1 MNSAPE
7 LPRHLL
13 ENLTTAVL
21 LLEQDLQLVYM
32 NPAAEMLLAASL
44 HRFRNLPIALLFQE
58 PASGLDTLTQAAS
71 SGHPYT
77 KREAQLQLHNGE
89 SITVDYTISPIA
101 EFNNTQLIM
110 EVFPRD
116 RQLRISREE
125 ELVNKQE
132 TVRALV
138 RGMAHE
144 IKNPLGGIRGA
155 AQLLERAL
163 PHQDLKDY
171 TQVIIDEADRLRN
184 LVDRM
189 LGPRHL
195 PTLEPV
201 NIHEVLERVYTLAQ
215 AEFGDQI
222 KLIRDYD
229 PSLPEFMGDKEQ
241 LIQAVLNVVRNSMQA
256 LIESGQSNGR
266 IQLQSRAKRQF
277 TLGAER
283 HRLVCQVKITDNGPG
298 VPEGMLENIFYPMV
312 SGRAEGTGL
321 GLTIAQ
327 AALQKHQ
334 GLIECKSRPGRTEF
348 VLLIP
353 LDTNPS
359 NEEASETGATP

>member
-1 MNSAPE
+1 MNTAPE

-13 ENLTTAVL
+13 ENLTTAVM
-21 LLEQDLQLVYM
+21 LLEQNLQLVYM

-44 HRFRNLPIALLFQE
+44 TRFRQQAVSQLFQE
-58 PASGLDTLTQAAS
+58 PDSGLDTLSQAAI

-89 SITVDYTISPIA
+89 SIIVDYTISPIA
-101 EFNNTQLIM
+101 ELSNTQLIM
-110 EVFPRD
+110 EIFPRD

-155 AQLLERAL
+155 AQLLERTL
-163 PHQDLKDY
+163 PDEDLKDY
-171 TQVIIDEADRLRN
+171 TQVIIQEADRLRN

-189 LGPRHL
+189 LGPHHL
-195 PTLEPV
+195 PTMEML

-222 KLIRDYD
+222 RLLRDYD
-229 PSLPEFMGDKEQ
+229 PSLPEFIGDKEQ

-256 LIESGQSNGR
+256 LSESGQSNGR
-266 IQLQSRAKRQF
+266 ITLQSRAKRQF

-283 HRLVCQVKITDNGPG
+283 HRLVCQVKVIDNGPG
-298 VPEGMLENIFYPMV
+298 VPESMLENIFYPMV

-327 AALQKHQ
+327 AAMQKHQ
-334 GLIECKSRPGRTEF
+334 GLIECKSRPGHTEF
-348 VLLIP
+348 ILLLP
-353 LDTNPS
+353 LDVN
-359 NEEASETGATP
+359 NNHEETADTGAAP

>member
-1 MNSAPE
+1 MSPATE
-7 LPRHLL
+7 LPSHLL

-21 LLEQDLQLVYM
+21 LLEQDLKLTYM

-44 HRFRNLPIALLFQE
+44 TRFKGQTLSLLFQE
-58 PASGLDTLTQAAS
+58 PVEGLATLTLAAS
-71 SGHPYT
+71 TGHPLT
-77 KREAQLQLHNGE
+77 KREAQLQLYNGDN
-89 SITVDYTISPIA
+89 ITVDYTVSPIA
-101 EFNNTQLIM
+101 ELKSTQLIL
-110 EVFPRD
+110 EIFPRD

-125 ELVNKQE
+125 DLVNKQE

-163 PHQDLKDY
+163 PDTELKDY

-195 PTLEPV
+195 PSMQPV
-201 NIHEVLERVYTLAQ
+201 NIHEVLERVHTLAE

-222 KLIRDYD
+222 HLVRDYD
-229 PSLPEFMGDKEQ
+229 PSLPEFLGDKEQ
-241 LIQAVLNVVRNSMQA
+241 LIQALLNIVRNAVQA
-256 LIESGQSNGR
+256 ISESGQTNGR
-266 IQLQSRAKRQF
+266 IKLQTRAKRQF

-283 HRLVCQVKITDNGPG
+283 HRLVCQVKVIDNGPG
-298 VPEGMLENIFYPMV
+298 IPESLLENIFYPMV
-312 SGRAEGTGL
+312 SGRPEGTGL

-327 AALQKHQ
+327 AAIQQHQ
-334 GLIECKSRPGRTEF
+334 GLIECHSHPGHTEF
-348 VLLIP
+348 VMLLP
-353 LDTNPS
+353 FDPPNKEHLTENQ
-359 NEEASETGATP
+359 GAH

>member
-1 MNSAPE
+1 MSPAPE
-7 LPRHLL
+7 HPRYLL

-21 LLEQDLQLVYM
+21 LLQKNLQLTYM
-32 NPAAEMLLAASL
+32 NPAAEMLLAASFT
-44 HRFRNLPIALLFQE
+44 RFLQQPIQLLFQE
-58 PASGLDTLTQAAS
+58 PDSGLETLTQAAAT
-71 SGHPYT
+71 GHPYT
-77 KREAQLQLHNGE
+77 KREAQLQLHNGD
-89 SITVDYTISPIA
+89 SLIVDYTVSPIT
-101 EFNNTQLIM
+101 ELQTTQLIL
-110 EVFPRD
+110 EIFPRD

-125 ELVNKQE
+125 DLVSKQE

-138 RGMAHE
+138 RGLAHE

-163 PHQDLKDY
+163 SSADYRDY
-171 TQVIIDEADRLRN
+171 TQVIIQEADRLRN

-195 PTLEPV
+195 PSLEAV

-215 AEFGDQI
+215 AEFGEQV
-222 KLIRDYD
+222 KLVRDYD
-229 PSLPEFMGDKEQ
+229 PSLPEFEGDKEQ
-241 LIQAVLNVVRNSMQA
+241 LIQAVLNILRNSMQA
-256 LIESGQSNGR
+256 LLESGQCNGR
-266 IQLQSRAKRQF
+266 ILLQSRAKRQF

-283 HRLVCQVKITDNGPG
+283 HRLVCQVKIIDNGPG
-298 VPEGMLENIFYPMV
+298 IPENMLENIFYPMV

-334 GLIECKSRPGRTEF
+334 GLIECQSQPGRTEF
-348 VLLIP
+348 ILLLP
-353 LDTNPS
+353 LDPS
-359 NEEASETGATP
+359 AATDSAEKHD

>member
-21 LLEQDLQLVYM
+21 LLEQDLQLIYM

-44 HRFRNLPIALLFQE
+44 TRFRNQPITQLFQE
-58 PASGLDTLTQAAS
+58 PDSGLDTLVHAADT
-71 SGHPYT
+71 GHPYT
-77 KREAQLQLHNGE
+77 KREALFQLHNGE
-89 SITVDYTISPIA
+89 TITVDYTASPIA
-101 EFNNTQLIM
+101 ELINTQVIL

-155 AQLLERAL
+155 AQLLERTL
-163 PHQDLKDY
+163 PNQDLKDY
-171 TQVIIDEADRLRN
+171 TQVIINEADRLRN

-195 PTLEPV
+195 PSLEML

-215 AEFGDQI
+215 AEFGEQI
-222 KLIRDYD
+222 KLVRDYD
-229 PSLPEFMGDKEQ
+229 PSLPEFLGDKEQ

-283 HRLVCQVKITDNGPG
+283 HRLVCQVKIIDNGPG
-298 VPEGMLENIFYPMV
+298 IPEGMLENIFYPMV

-334 GLIECKSRPGRTEF
+334 GLIECTSRPGHTEF
-348 VLLIP
+348 VLLLP
-353 LDTNPS
+353 LDAGPPP
-359 NEEASETGATP
+359 EATPETGASS

>member
-1 MNSAPE
+1 MSPAQEP
-7 LPRHLL
+7 PRHLL

-21 LLEQDLQLVYM
+21 LLEQNLQLIYM

-44 HRFRNLPIALLFQE
+44 TRFRGQPVAQLFQE
-58 PASGLDTLTQAAS
+58 PRAGSDTLTQSAS
-71 SGHPYT
+71 TGHPFT

-89 SITVDYTISPIA
+89 TLTVDYTASPIA
-101 EFNNTQLIM
+101 EMKNTQLII
-110 EVFPRD
+110 EIFPRD

-163 PHQDLKDY
+163 PNTDLKDY

-195 PTLEPV
+195 PEMKRL

-215 AEFGDQI
+215 AEFGGQVR
-222 KLIRDYD
+222 LIRDYD
-229 PSLPEFMGDKEQ
+229 PSLPEFAGDKEQ
-241 LIQAVLNVVRNSMQA
+241 LIQAVLNIVRNAMQA

-266 IQLQSRAKRQF
+266 IILQTRAKRQF
-277 TLGAER
+277 TLGSER
-283 HRLVCQVKITDNGPG
+283 HRLVCQVKIIDNGPG
-298 VPEGMLENIFYPMV
+298 IPENMLENIFYPMV

-327 AALQKHQ
+327 AALQQHQ
-334 GLIECKSRPGRTEF
+334 GLIECISQQGHTEF
-348 VLLIP
+348 RMLIP
-353 LDTNPS
+353 FDNQSTT
-359 NEEASETGATP
+359 EQTDTGAAP

>member
-1 MNSAPE
+1 MNTAPE

-13 ENLTTAVL
+13 ENLTTAVM
-21 LLEQDLQLVYM
+21 LLEQNLRLVYM

-44 HRFRNLPIALLFQE
+44 TRFRQQPVSLLFQE
-58 PASGLDTLTQAAS
+58 PDSGLDTLNQAAT

-77 KREAQLQLHNGE
+77 KREALLQLHNGE
-89 SITVDYTISPIA
+89 NITVDYTISPIA
-101 EFNNTQLIM
+101 ELSNTQLIM

-163 PHQDLKDY
+163 PNEDLKDY

-189 LGPRHL
+189 LGPNHL
-195 PTLEPV
+195 PSMEML

-222 KLIRDYD
+222 RLLRDYD
-229 PSLPEFMGDKEQ
+229 PSLPEFLGDKEQ

-266 IQLQSRAKRQF
+266 ITLQSRAKRQF

-283 HRLVCQVKITDNGPG
+283 HRLVCQVKVIDNGPG
-298 VPEGMLENIFYPMV
+298 IPETMLENIFYPMV

-334 GLIECKSRPGRTEF
+334 GLIECKSRPGHTEF
-348 VLLIP
+348 ILLLP
-353 LDTNPS
+353 LDPCNSLDEPS
-359 NEEASETGATP
+359 DTGVTP